1 MQSGLRFCP
10 QSEDMWIEYLR
21 MELTYLNK
29 LKARKVDLGEDVKTL
44 QKNDNDTGQWKE
56 KKQGTINAIE

>member
-10 QSEDMWIEYLR
+10 QLEDMWIEYLR